1 MYDVTE
7 IEASG
12 DISEMDIIDLRN
24 LYRTPVGTIPMEREK
39 GIDMEFLSMP
49 PETAKNLFAVEV
61 IKKTRFYMD
70 LEVTD
75 IIFREYED
83 GKITAKVVVSSGE

>member
-1 MYDVTE
+1 MYDITE
-7 IEASG
+7 IEASE
-12 DISEMDIIDLRN
+12 DISETDIINLRN

-39 GIDMEFLSMP
+39 GIDMGMVSMP

-61 IKKTRFYMD
+61 IKKTRSYFN

-75 IIFREYED
+75 IVFTEEED